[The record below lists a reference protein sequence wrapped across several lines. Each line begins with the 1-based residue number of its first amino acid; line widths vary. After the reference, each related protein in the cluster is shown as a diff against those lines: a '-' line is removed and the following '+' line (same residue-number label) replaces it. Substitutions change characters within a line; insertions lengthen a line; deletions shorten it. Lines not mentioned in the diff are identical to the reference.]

1 MANTLYL
8 KNIKAH
14 TAKCEIR
21 YRKPLEV
28 GQEIKLIGQIISKKR
43 RLVIISGQAITT
55 EDNKLIADCEAKFML
70 S

>member
-1 MANTLYL
+1 M
-8 KNIKAH
+8 
-14 TAKCEIR
+14 
-21 YRKPLEV
+21 